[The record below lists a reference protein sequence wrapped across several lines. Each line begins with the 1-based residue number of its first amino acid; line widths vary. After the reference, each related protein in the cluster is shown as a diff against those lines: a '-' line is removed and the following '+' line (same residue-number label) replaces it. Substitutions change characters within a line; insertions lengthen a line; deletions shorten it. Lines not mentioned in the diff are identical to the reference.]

1 MDIKQILK
9 VSEIKKLP
17 KWSKGLLNES
27 LNYYRAQLKGY
38 SKICELENEVA
49 KLSNCA
55 VARALDDT
63 LKEIAQMSSTSY
75 FETLPK
81 YLNQAIEDL
90 ASGMDAV
97 DMLWKYDNIL
107 YEMRNPKSEHRG
119 YRVGNLII
127 DDLCDIDKDILN
139 DALKE

>member
-9 VSEIKKLP
+9 ILELKNLP
-17 KWSKGLLNES
+17 KWSAMILNEHF
-27 LNYYRAQLKGY
+27 NYYSAQLKGY
-38 SKICELENEVA
+38 GKICELENEVA

-55 VARALDDT
+55 IARALDNT
-63 LKEIAQMSSTSY
+63 LKEIAVMSSASY

-90 ASGMDAV
+90 LSGMDAV

-107 YEMRNPKSEHRG
+107 YEMKNPKPKYIGCRSKIS
-119 YRVGNLII
+119 VI
-127 DDLCDIDKDILN
+127 DDFCDIDKDILK
-139 DALKE
+139 DVTKE